1 LCGRAPLYPRCSGI
15 HVKFRQYIE
24 FVSDPKATLQIVD
37 FSFDFSPRP
46 VISKSVMN
54 KNYVYLYK
62 IMPMNLPWPAMMFAS
77 KVPEMAISNF
87 LLGA

>member
-1 LCGRAPLYPRCSGI
+1 LCGCAPLYPRCSGI
-15 HVKFRQYIE
+15 GVQFHQYIE
-24 FVSDPKATLQIVD
+24 FVPAPKATLQIVD
-37 FSFDFSPRP
+37 FSFDFSPHP

-62 IMPMNLPWPAMMFAS
+62 IMPVNLPWPAMMFAS
-77 KVPEMAISNF
+77 KAPEMAISDF